1 MAMWKKD
8 QPMTAAQ
15 RRLVRDMHQ
24 KLCAEA
30 GISDRTENVR
40 AWHFQNC
47 KGALYKTMLGD
58 NPPKRKFVEGHS
70 IYQWLPGGE
79 NEDPELVRLLEQ
91 DDLEGFKERMRALFR
106 EGRGREAPGT
116 WGQAHINQPATKE
129 SKRTPYV
136 TQIGHLFFAKKGDLV
151 VMTSSGEYGD
161 PDLQRENTLYNVGVM
176 TTDHVTWMTP
186 KEMGVRQALP
196 QTGGSVKLDGNSLD
210 WRKIDT
216 EGGQRVLQGD
226 SAVREVN
233 WLYEGKLYDCSVKA
247 RKYVSKLAITTI
259 LPMKRF
265 ANVMELVKK
274 GSPISR
280 KPAPPPPRAP
290 RRAPPPPQAP
300 RRSPPKRQRPA
311 GGARICVGAVVDAKL
326 DAWPGEKKRHGSKFR
341 ARGTVRAQ
349 GTTDELD
356 DDCPEELRK
365 GRVWRVHY
373 DDDDEIFPTPESCL
387 FFVAPPR
394 PTPDAPAAPATPDAD
409 RAAGAPVTPDGDD
422 DEPEYIGTRRSKK
435 RARRGSSLRDLKEEG
450 QAKALKVLERVKE
463 EKSAAEDARD
473 IARGERDIAQ
483 DTLEPMTLTVNALQT
498 QVDDALALALAHG
511 ADPAA
516 VDAIRNRPRV

>member
-1 MAMWKKD
+1 
-8 QPMTAAQ
+8 MTAAQ
-15 RRLVRDMHQ
+15 WRLAREIRE

-30 GISDRTENVR
+30 GISDGREEFR

-79 NEDPELVRLLEQ
+79 NEDPELARLLEQ

-106 EGRGREAPGT
+106 DGRGREAPGT
-116 WGQAHINQPATKE
+116 WGQQDINQPEYKE
-129 SKRTPYV
+129 SKRTPYI

-151 VMTSSGEYGD
+151 VMTSSGKYGD
-161 PDLQRENTLYNVGVM
+161 PDLQKEKTLYNVGVM
-176 TTDHVTWMTP
+176 TTNHVTWMTP

-210 WRKIDT
+210 WREIDM

-233 WLYEGKLYDCSVKA
+233 WLYEGKLYDCKA
-247 RKYVSKLAITTI
+247 RNYEARDYVNHLAITTI
-259 LPMKRF
+259 LPMKQF

-274 GSPISR
+274 GSPIVQ
-280 KPAPPPPRAP
+280 KPPQPAPPPPRAP
-290 RRAPPPPQAP
+290 RRAPRRAPPP
-300 RRSPPKRQRPA
+300 RPQKA
-311 GGARICVGAVVDAKL
+311 GGARIRVGAVVEATL
-326 DAWPGEKKRHGSKFR
+326 HAWPRELKKHGPRFR
-341 ARGTVRAQ
+341 ARGRVVEQ

-365 GRVWRVHY
+365 GLVWHVHY
-373 DDDDEIFPTPESCL
+373 DVDDEIFPTPECCL
-387 FFVAPPR
+387 SLVEPPR
-394 PTPDAPAAPATPDAD
+394 HTPDAPAAPATPDAD

-422 DEPEYIGTRRSKK
+422 DEPEYIGTRSKK
-435 RARRGSSLRDLKEEG
+435 RARRGSTLRDLKEEG
-450 QAKALKVLERVKE
+450 QAKALKLLGQVKK

-473 IARGERDIAQ
+473 IAQGERDIAQ

>member
-1 MAMWKKD
+1 
-8 QPMTAAQ
+8 
-15 RRLVRDMHQ
+15 MHQ

-30 GISDRTENVR
+30 GISDRTEEVR

-106 EGRGREAPGT
+106 DGRGREAPGT
-116 WGQAHINQPATKE
+116 WGQQAINQPEYKE
-129 SKRTPYV
+129 SKRTPYI

-151 VMTSSGEYGD
+151 VMTSSGKYGD
-161 PDLQRENTLYNVGVM
+161 PGLQRENTEYVVGVM
-176 TTDHVTWMTP
+176 TTEKVAWMTP

-210 WRKIDT
+210 WREIDM

-226 SAVREVN
+226 RAVREVN

-247 RKYVSKLAITTI
+247 RKYVSRLAITTI
-259 LPMKRF
+259 LPMLQL
-265 ANVMELVKK
+265 ANVLELVKE
-274 GSPISR
+274 GSPIAR

-290 RRAPPPPQAP
+290 RRAPPPRPQP
-300 RRSPPKRQRPA
+300 VS
-311 GGARICVGAVVDAKL
+311 GARICVGAIVKATL
-326 DAWPGEKKRHGSKFR
+326 HAWPGELKRLGSKFR
-341 ARGTVRAQ
+341 ARGRVVEQ
-349 GTTDELD
+349 GTADELD

-365 GRVWRVHY
+365 GRVWHVHY

-394 PTPDAPAAPATPDAD
+394 PPPDARAAPATPDAD
-409 RAAGAPVTPDGDD
+409 RAAGAPVTPDDDD
-422 DEPEYIGTRRSKK
+422 DEPEYIGTRSKK
-435 RARRGSSLRDLKEEG
+435 RARRGSTLRDLKEEG
-450 QAKALKVLERVKE
+450 QAKALKLLGQVKK

-473 IARGERDIAQ
+473 IAQGERDIAQ

>member
-1 MAMWKKD
+1 
-8 QPMTAAQ
+8 MTAAQ

-91 DDLEGFKERMRALFR
+91 GDDEGFRERLRALFR
-106 EGRGREAPGT
+106 DGRGREAPGT
-116 WGQAHINQPATKE
+116 WGQQAINQPANE
-129 SKRTPYV
+129 EDRRPYI
-136 TQIGHLFFAKKGDLV
+136 TQIPYLFFAKKGDLV

-161 PDLQRENTLYNVGVM
+161 PALQKKNTLYNVGVM

-233 WLYEGKLYDCSVKA
+233 WLYEGKLDDCSKKA
-247 RKYVSKLAITTI
+247 RKYVSSLAITTI
-259 LPMKRF
+259 LPMLQL
-265 ANVMELVKK
+265 ANVLELVKE
-274 GSPISR
+274 GSPIAR
-280 KPAPPPPRAP
+280 KPAPPPRAP
-290 RRAPPPPQAP
+290 RRAPPPPRRAP
-300 RRSPPKRQRPA
+300 LQRPQPVD
-311 GGARICVGAVVDAKL
+311 GARIRVGAIVKATL
-326 DAWPGEKKRHGSKFR
+326 HAWPRELKKHGPRFR
-341 ARGTVRAQ
+341 ARGRVVEQ

-365 GRVWRVHY
+365 GRVWHVYY
-373 DDDDEIFPTPESCL
+373 DVDKEVFPTPECCL
-387 FFVAPPR
+387 SVVAPP
-394 PTPDAPAAPATPDAD
+394 PPPPVGPAAPATPDVD
-409 RAAGAPVTPDGDD
+409 RAAGAPVTPEDE
-422 DEPEYIGTRRSKK
+422 DEPEFIETRGSKK
-435 RARRGSSLRDLKEEG
+435 KRRPGSTLRDLQEER
-450 QAKALKVLERVKE
+450 QAKALKVLEQVKK

-473 IARGERDIAQ
+473 IAQ
-483 DTLEPMTLTVNALQT
+483 DTLNPLARTVNALQT

>member
-1 MAMWKKD
+1 
-8 QPMTAAQ
+8 MTAAQ
-15 RRLVRDMHQ
+15 RSLVRDMHQ
-24 KLCAEA
+24 KLCADA
-30 GISDRTENVR
+30 GISEGREEFR

-106 EGRGREAPGT
+106 AGRGREAPGT
-116 WGQAHINQPATKE
+116 WGQQDINQPEYKE
-129 SKRTPYV
+129 SKRTPYI

-161 PDLQRENTLYNVGVM
+161 PALQRKNTLYNVGMM

-186 KEMGVRQALP
+186 EEMGCIQALP

-210 WRKIDT
+210 WREIDM

-394 PTPDAPAAPATPDAD
+394 PTPDAPAAPATPDVD
-409 RAAGAPVTPDGDD
+409 RAAGAPVTPED
-422 DEPEYIGTRRSKK
+422 DEDGPEFIETRASKK
-435 RARRGSSLRDLKEEG
+435 RARPGSTLRDEQEEG